1 MPARTGPSPPPRRKV
16 KGRTKKRILLVSAAL
31 ILAAGAHSLLWG
43 RLAPI
48 SPVVV
53 GFDRRVSPKAIVYF
67 HRGTP
72 IPEAD
77 TVDGL
82 IERAEAWHKLRFR
95 AKPQIVICRSDR
107 EYGRFTGHA
116 ARFKVFPV
124 YGRLFVSSRAVRDA
138 AAGRIHLDVYLAHE
152 LSHSL
157 LYQNMSAWRALS
169 YPGWLL
175 EGVAV
180 RSSGQMGIDGYYT
193 KDATFEAI
201 QRGLFV
207 PPDDWGTILRGQRKS
222 VGDLP
227 LENKMWFIYSE
238 FGCLV
243 DRLIE
248 NHGEDRFLRFLKET
262 LSSGN
267 YRRLFE
273 QTFGIPFDEFLGS
286 FKNGPAEPGS

>member
-1 MPARTGPSPPPRRKV
+1 MPDQTRPAPRPRRSER
-16 KGRTKKRILLVSAAL
+16 GRTKKRIVLVSAVVL
-31 ILAAGAHSLLWG
+31 LAAGAYSLLWG

-53 GFDRRVSPKAIVYF
+53 GFERRVSPKAIVHF
-67 HRGTP
+67 HRGSP
-72 IPEAD
+72 VPEAD

-82 IERAEAWHKLRFR
+82 IERVEAWHKLRFR
-95 AKPQIVICRSDR
+95 SKPQIVICRSDG

-124 YGRLFVSSRAVRDA
+124 FGRLYVSARAVRDA
-138 AAGRIHLDVYLAHE
+138 VAGRIHLDVYLAHE

-169 YPGWLL
+169 YPGWLM
-175 EGVAV
+175 EGIAV

-193 KDATFEAI
+193 KDATYEAI
-201 QRGLFV
+201 QKGFFV
-207 PPDDWGTILRGQRKS
+207 PPDDWGTILRRQRRS
-222 VGDLP
+222 IGDLP

-248 NHGEDRFLRFLKET
+248 IDGEERFLRFLKET
-262 LSSGN
+262 LSSGD
-267 YRRLFE
+267 YRRPFE

-286 FKNGPAEPGS
+286 FKNGPAGPGS